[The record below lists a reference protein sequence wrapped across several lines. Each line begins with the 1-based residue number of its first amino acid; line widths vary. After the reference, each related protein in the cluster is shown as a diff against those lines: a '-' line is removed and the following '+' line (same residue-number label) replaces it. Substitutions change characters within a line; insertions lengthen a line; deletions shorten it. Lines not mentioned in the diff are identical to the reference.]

1 MFEDSDFPK
10 GTSKF
15 SVFVPFS
22 RLTRLFV
29 AASLRPGPA
38 FACLLTIFN
47 PEENHMNE
55 VVETNEVELEIAEL
69 TETEVEAVFGAGH
82 II

>member
-1 MFEDSDFPK
+1 
-10 GTSKF
+10 
-15 SVFVPFS
+15 
-22 RLTRLFV
+22 
-29 AASLRPGPA
+29 
-38 FACLLTIFN
+38 
-47 PEENHMNE
+47 MNE